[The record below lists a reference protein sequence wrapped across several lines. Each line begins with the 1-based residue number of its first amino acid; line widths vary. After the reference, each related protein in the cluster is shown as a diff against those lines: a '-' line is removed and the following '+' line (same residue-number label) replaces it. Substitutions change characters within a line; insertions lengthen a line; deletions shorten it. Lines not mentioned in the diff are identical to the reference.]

1 MKALLEAIV
10 SLHQTGDK
18 RYVRTYSYVLYLF
31 CAGGVKMHLTVH
43 VWCVL
48 CSVVF
53 SQWTAMLDIVELHL
67 GQSGISFSRIDG
79 T

>member
-1 MKALLEAIV
+1 MKALLEAVV
-10 SLHQTGDK
+10 SVHQTGDK
-18 RYVRTYSYVLYLF
+18 RYVHTATYSTCSVLEESKCTSLCMYI
-31 CAGGVKMHLTVH
+31 
-43 VWCVL
+43 WCVL

-67 GQSGISFSRIDG
+67 GQSGISISRIDG